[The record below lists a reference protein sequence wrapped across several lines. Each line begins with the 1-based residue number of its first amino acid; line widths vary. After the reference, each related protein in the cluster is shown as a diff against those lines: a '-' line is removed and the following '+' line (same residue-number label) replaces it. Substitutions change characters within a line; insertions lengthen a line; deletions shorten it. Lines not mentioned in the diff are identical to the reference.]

1 MNINDILNNFS
12 ASQLSQINEFLN
24 SAQGQKLKSGLSNAD
39 KLKLL
44 EQFSRLDPNLVKKK
58 LNGLTKEDILRMLK

>member
-12 ASQLSQINEFLN
+12 SEQLSQINDFLN
-24 SAQGQKLKSGLSNAD
+24 SAQGQKLKSGLSGSE

-44 EQFSRLDPNLVKKK
+44 EQFSHLDPNLVKKK